1 MKDPGEALDRFVAD
15 SHRVQRRFF
24 DENRGAILELART
37 LASRLGDGRKILFL
51 GNGGSAADAQHLAAE
66 FVGRFAPDRPA
77 LPAMSLSADTS
88 VLTAL
93 GNDYGYGRV
102 FERQVEAH
110 GREGDVAIGISTSGD
125 SDNVR
130 RGLDAARARG
140 LYTVGL
146 TGETGGRMTGR
157 VDVLF
162 RVPSRTTPRI
172 QETHILLGHSLC
184 ELVDRALFPDAW
196 PGGSDGTS

>member
-1 MKDPGEALDRFVAD
+1 MKDPGEALDRFIAD

-24 DENRGAILELART
+24 DENRDAILDVART
-37 LASRLGDGRKILFL
+37 IAARLVDGGKVLFF

-66 FVGRFAPDRPA
+66 FVGRFAADRPA
-77 LPAMSLSADTS
+77 LPALSLSADTS

-93 GNDYGYGRV
+93 GNDLGFARV

-146 TGETGGRMTGR
+146 TGETGGRMSGR

-196 PGGSDGTS
+196 AGG